1 MGLCSSSL
9 HPCRDSDN
17 YWEEERFGVVTL
29 VNIMEK
35 VVYS

>member
-9 HPCRDSDN
+9 HPCRDSGSN
-17 YWEEERFGVVTL
+17 WEEERFGIITL
-29 VNIMEK
+29 VNITEK